1 MRYDETEVYLRNPL
15 KEDTR
20 IITQK
25 LNKFDV
31 EFRIT
36 GKICSVFFIC
46 NCHCHCYIQGKCICH
61 EKCCCFKIW
70 NVAIEKKLR

>member
-1 MRYDETEVYLRNPL
+1 MKYYETEVYLRNPL

-25 LNKFDV
+25 LYKFDV

-36 GKICSVFFIC
+36 GKICSVSLIC
-46 NCHCHCYIQGKCICH
+46 N
-61 EKCCCFKIW
+61 F
-70 NVAIEKKLR
+70 AIVIFRESVFVMRNIAVLIFGMLL

>member
-20 IITQK
+20 IITGK

-36 GKICSVFFIC
+36 GKICSVSLLC
-46 NCHCHCYIQGKCICH
+46 NIVIIIFRKSL
-61 EKCCCFKIW
+61 FVMRN
-70 NVAIEKKLR
+70 NVVLKFGMLL